1 MTGAYSNYGSI
12 LLGIALMLY
21 ALSGVRALRWALAP
35 SQERWLGPVAG
46 VGTGLI
52 TAATGVFVIPAV
64 PYLQAIGLE
73 KDELVQALGLAFTLS
88 TLALAGNLVAAGLS
102 GEMLAPAT
110 LFALAMAGAG
120 MGLGQLLRLRL
131 KPPIF
136 GVLFFAGLF
145 ALGFY
150 LTLRTLT

>member
-1 MTGAYSNYGSI
+1 
-12 LLGIALMLY
+12 
-21 ALSGVRALRWALAP
+21 
-35 SQERWLGPVAG
+35 
-46 VGTGLI
+46 
-52 TAATGVFVIPAV
+52 
-64 PYLQAIGLE
+64 
-73 KDELVQALGLAFTLS
+73 
-88 TLALAGNLVAAGLS
+88 
-102 GEMLAPAT
+102 MLAPAT

-136 GVLFFAGLF
+136 AMLCFAGLF